1 MVYVIFNDR
10 VLLLIAISV
19 VYALMISIII
29 ALFVKL
35 HAYSYTLLYYIYICV
50 HVYIHSTIPFE
61 HYTQEY
67 VIYITYA
74 HSYLIPFYHT
84 LSPYIHI
91 QWTGKC
97 IGKKN
102 IAYFYAFLWV
112 VAAHVAFVIA
122 VTIYATVIGLH
133 VYELQ

>member
-1 MVYVIFNDR
+1 MYTFLYPSCIHFMYIYR
-10 VLLLIAISV
+10 TSFYLI
-19 VYALMISIII
+19 
-29 ALFVKL
+29 LF
-35 HAYSYTLLYYIYICV
+35 YYTL
-50 HVYIHSTIPFE
+50 
-61 HYTQEY
+61 
-67 VIYITYA
+67 
-74 HSYLIPFYHT
+74 
-84 LSPYIHI
+84 YIHI

-122 VTIYATVIGLH
+122 VTIYATVIGLP